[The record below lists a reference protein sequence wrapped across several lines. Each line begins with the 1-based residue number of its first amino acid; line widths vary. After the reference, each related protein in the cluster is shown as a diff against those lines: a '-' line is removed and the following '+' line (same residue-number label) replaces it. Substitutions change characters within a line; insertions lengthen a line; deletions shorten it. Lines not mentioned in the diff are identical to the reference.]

1 MTEERIYYEG
11 VKQAKN
17 ALCTNGAQEHCGCTW
32 DELMETNT
40 FFIMSVAINAPV
52 ILVLLLS
59 WKWLPFKLN
68 LYVFWSK
75 NEKFFEINM

>member
-1 MTEERIYYEG
+1 MLAMTEERIYYEG

-59 WKWLPFKLN
+59 
-68 LYVFWSK
+68 
-75 NEKFFEINM
+75 

>member
-1 MTEERIYYEG
+1 M
-11 VKQAKN
+11 
-17 ALCTNGAQEHCGCTW
+17 EHCGCTC

-52 ILVLLLS
+52 SLILLLS

-75 NEKFFEINM
+75 NEKFFQINT